1 MIFFRSF
8 FFFFVLMAQSF
19 IHYEPYASPLLWN
32 GMKMPIVANGMA
44 TSEREWNQLWTNS
57 CKHLLSGGVKEI
69 VGLFIL
75 FIIIIII
82 CLCGF

>member
-1 MIFFRSF
+1 
-8 FFFFVLMAQSF
+8 
-19 IHYEPYASPLLWN
+19 
-32 GMKMPIVANGMA
+32 MKMPIVANGMA